1 MAQGS
6 HILPRRRLDIRARF
20 AIMPRMLVNCV
31 AYQNGRKLAD
41 ISVEDIS
48 EYVGRPDCFVWVAI
62 ADPTDDEIETMAEE
76 FGLHELAVEDAKR
89 PHQRPKLDEYG
100 DDLFAVLRT
109 VERATPEAELTEGQV
124 AVFVGR
130 NYVLSV
136 RKNVLRGF
144 SDVRART
151 EREPELLRHG
161 SGYVLYALM
170 DAVVDRYF
178 PVLDSLEEELERLEE
193 SIFRTTPTRA
203 SIESFYDL
211 KHEVMALKHAV
222 APLMEVAGKLYGGRV
237 PMLCSGLGEYFR
249 DVYDHLQR
257 VNSAIENMRE
267 MLQTAISV
275 SFTLIN
281 LSESETT
288 KRLAAWGALITIPTL
303 IAGIYGMNFEMMP
316 ELKWIWGYPFALGLM
331 VAVDGYLV
339 YRFKK
344 AGWL

>member
-1 MAQGS
+1 
-6 HILPRRRLDIRARF
+6 
-20 AIMPRMLVNCV
+20 MLVNCV

-41 ISVEDIS
+41 IPVEDIS
-48 EYVGRPDCFVWVAI
+48 EYVSRPDCFVWVALH
-62 ADPTDDEIETMAEE
+62 DPTEAELDTMTEE

-100 DDLFAVLRT
+100 EDLFAILRT
-109 VERATPEAELTEGQV
+109 VERDSPDGELIEGQV

-136 RKNVLRGF
+136 RQNVGKGF
-144 SDVRART
+144 ADVRART
-151 EREPELLRHG
+151 EREPDLLRHG

-178 PVLDSLEEELERLEE
+178 PILESLEEELERLEE

-203 SIESFYDL
+203 SIEAFYDL
-211 KHEVMALKHAV
+211 KHEVMVLKHAV
-222 APLMEVAGKLYGGRV
+222 GPQMEVAGKLYGGRV
-237 PMLCSGLGEYFR
+237 PALCAGLGEYFR
-249 DVYDHLQR
+249 DVYDHLYR
-257 VNSAIENMRE
+257 VSAAIEQMRE

-281 LSESETT
+281 LTESETT

-303 IAGIYGMNFEMMP
+303 IAGVYGMNFEHMP
-316 ELKWIWGYPFALGLM
+316 ELKWVFGYPFALALM
-331 VAVDGYLV
+331 VGIDAYLI

-344 AGWL
+344 ARWL

>member
-1 MAQGS
+1 
-6 HILPRRRLDIRARF
+6 
-20 AIMPRMLVNCV
+20 MLVNCV

-41 ISVEDIS
+41 IPVEDIS

-62 ADPTDDEIETMAEE
+62 TEPTGDEIEQMAEE

-100 DDLFAVLRT
+100 EELFAVLRT
-109 VERATPEAELTEGQV
+109 VERESPDADLAVGQV

-130 NYVLSV
+130 NYILSI
-136 RKNVLRGF
+136 RQNVKKGF
-144 SDVRART
+144 ADVRART
-151 EREPELLRHG
+151 EREPNLLRHG

-178 PVLDSLEEELERLEE
+178 PILDSLEEELERLEE
-193 SIFRTTPTRA
+193 SIFRGTPSRA
-203 SIESFYDL
+203 SIEAFYDL
-211 KHEVMALKHAV
+211 KHELMTLKHAV

-237 PMLCSGLGEYFR
+237 PALCAGLGEYFR
-249 DVYDHLQR
+249 DVYDHLHR
-257 VNSAIENMRE
+257 VNTAIENMRE

-281 LSESETT
+281 LAESETT

-303 IAGIYGMNFEMMP
+303 IAGVYGMNFEHMP
-316 ELKWIWGYPFALGLM
+316 ELGWVMGYPFALGLM
-331 VAVDGYLV
+331 IAVDAYLI

-344 AGWL
+344 SGWL

>member
-1 MAQGS
+1 MQTGVDK
-6 HILPRRRLDIRARF
+6 PARF

-41 ISVEDIS
+41 IPVEDIS
-48 EYVGRPDCFVWVAI
+48 EYVSRPDCFVWVAL
-62 ADPTDDEIETMAEE
+62 AEPTDAELDLMAEE
-76 FGLHELAVEDAKR
+76 FGLHELAVEDARR

-109 VERATPEAELTEGQV
+109 VERDAPDEDMAEGQV

-130 NYVLSV
+130 NYVLSG
-136 RKNVLRGF
+136 RHNTRRGF
-144 SDVRART
+144 ADVRERT
-151 EREPELLRHG
+151 EREQDLLRHG

-178 PVLDSLEEELERLEE
+178 PVLDALEDELERLEE
-193 SIFRTTPTRA
+193 SMFRTTPTRA
-203 SIESFYDL
+203 SIEAFYAL
-211 KHEVMALKHAV
+211 KHDLMVLKHAV

-237 PMLCSGLGEYFR
+237 PALCTGLGEYFR
-249 DVYDHLQR
+249 DVYDHLHR
-257 VNSAIENMRE
+257 VNSAIEQMRE

-275 SFTLIN
+275 SLTLIN

-303 IAGIYGMNFEMMP
+303 IAGIYGMNFAHMP
-316 ELKWIWGYPFALGLM
+316 ELGWTYGYPLILGLM
-331 VAVDGYLV
+331 AAVDGYLI
-339 YRFKK
+339 YRFRK

>member
-1 MAQGS
+1 
-6 HILPRRRLDIRARF
+6 
-20 AIMPRMLVNCV
+20 
-31 AYQNGRKLAD
+31 
-41 ISVEDIS
+41 
-48 EYVGRPDCFVWVAI
+48 
-62 ADPTDDEIETMAEE
+62 
-76 FGLHELAVEDAKR
+76 
-89 PHQRPKLDEYG
+89 
-100 DDLFAVLRT
+100 FAVLRT
-109 VERATPEAELTEGQV
+109 VERETPDGELIQGQV

-136 RKNVLRGF
+136 RQNVRKGF
-144 SDVRART
+144 ADVRART
-151 EREPELLRHG
+151 EREPDLLRHG

-170 DAVVDRYF
+170 DAIVDRYF

-203 SIESFYDL
+203 SIEAFYDL
-211 KHEVMALKHAV
+211 KHEVMVLKHAV

-237 PMLCSGLGEYFR
+237 PVLCAGLGEYFR
-249 DVYDHLQR
+249 DVYDHLYR
-257 VNSAIENMRE
+257 VNAAIEQMRE

-303 IAGIYGMNFEMMP
+303 IAGIYGMNFQHMP
-316 ELKWIWGYPFALGLM
+316 ELTWVFGYPFALALM
-331 VAVDGYLV
+331 VGIDAYLI

-344 AGWL
+344 AHWL

>member
-1 MAQGS
+1 
-6 HILPRRRLDIRARF
+6 
-20 AIMPRMLVNCV
+20 MLVNCV

-41 ISVEDIS
+41 IPVEDIS
-48 EYVGRPDCFVWVAI
+48 EYVSRPDCFVWVAI
-62 ADPTDDEIETMAEE
+62 NDPSESELEQMQEE

-100 DDLFAVLRT
+100 EDLFAVIRT
-109 VERATPEAELTEGQV
+109 VERDSPDGELIEGQV
-124 AVFVGR
+124 GVFVGR

-136 RKNVLRGF
+136 RQNVHKGF
-144 SDVRART
+144 ADVRERT
-151 EREPELLRHG
+151 EREPDLLRHG
-161 SGYVLYALM
+161 AGYVLYALM
-170 DAVVDRYF
+170 DAIVDRYF
-178 PVLDSLEEELERLEE
+178 PVLDSLEGELERLEE

-203 SIESFYDL
+203 SIEAFYDL
-211 KHEVMALKHAV
+211 KHEVMVLKHAV

-237 PMLCSGLGEYFR
+237 PVLCAGLGEYFR
-249 DVYDHLQR
+249 DVYDHLYR
-257 VNSAIENMRE
+257 VNAAIEQMRE

-303 IAGIYGMNFEMMP
+303 IAGIYGMNFQHMP
-316 ELKWIWGYPFALGLM
+316 ELTWVFGYPFALALM
-331 VAVDGYLV
+331 VGIDAYLI

-344 AGWL
+344 ARWL

>member
-1 MAQGS
+1 M
-6 HILPRRRLDIRARF
+6 
-20 AIMPRMLVNCV
+20 MPRMLVNCV

-41 ISVEDIS
+41 IPVEDIS
-48 EYVGRPDCFVWVAI
+48 EYVSRPDCFVWVAL
-62 ADPTDDEIETMAEE
+62 AEPTDEELDLMAEE

-89 PHQRPKLDEYG
+89 PHQRPKLEEYG
-100 DDLFAVLRT
+100 DELFAVLRT
-109 VERATPEAELTEGQV
+109 VERESPEGDLLEGQV

-130 NYVLSV
+130 NYVLSA
-136 RKNVLRGF
+136 RHRSEKGF
-144 SDVRART
+144 ADVRQRT

-161 SGYVLYALM
+161 SGYVFYALM

-193 SIFRTTPTRA
+193 SIFRSTPTRA
-203 SIESFYDL
+203 SIEAFYDL
-211 KHEVMALKHAV
+211 KHEVMVLKHAV

-237 PMLCSGLGEYFR
+237 PALCAGLGEYFR

-257 VNSAIENMRE
+257 VNTAIEQMRE

-281 LSESETT
+281 LAESETT

-303 IAGIYGMNFEMMP
+303 IAGIYGMNFQHMP
-316 ELKWIWGYPFALGLM
+316 ELNWVFGYPLAIGLM
-331 VAVDGYLV
+331 VAVDGYLI
-339 YRFKK
+339 YRFRK

>member
-1 MAQGS
+1 
-6 HILPRRRLDIRARF
+6 
-20 AIMPRMLVNCV
+20 MPGMLVNCV

-41 ISVEDIS
+41 IAIEDIS
-48 EYVGRPDCFVWVAI
+48 EYVSRPDCFVWVAA
-62 ADPTDDEIETMAEE
+62 ADPPDSEIDLLAEE

-100 DDLFAVLRT
+100 DEMFAVLRT
-109 VERATPEAELTEGQV
+109 VERESEGGELVEGQV
-124 AVFVGR
+124 SVFVGR
-130 NYVLSV
+130 NYVLSA
-136 RKNVLRGF
+136 RHRTQRGF
-144 SDVRART
+144 SDVRQRT

-161 SGYVLYALM
+161 SGYVFYALM

-193 SIFRTTPTRA
+193 SIFRSTPTRA
-203 SIESFYDL
+203 SIEAFYDL
-211 KHEVMALKHAV
+211 KHEVMTLKHAV
-222 APLMEVAGKLYGGRV
+222 GPLMEVAGKLYGGRV
-237 PMLCSGLGEYFR
+237 PMLCAGLGEYFR
-249 DVYDHLQR
+249 DVYDHLNR
-257 VNSAIENMRE
+257 VNAAVEQMRE

-303 IAGIYGMNFEMMP
+303 IAGVYGMNFEHMP
-316 ELKWIWGYPFALGLM
+316 ELKWAFGYPFAIGIM
-331 VAVDGYLV
+331 VAIDAYLA
-339 YRFKK
+339 YRFRK